1 MQSTGKSHKPDTSS
15 EEIAMNTIDT
25 NQLLMQ
31 LRAAAAQAKM
41 PTAAPAQVEQGG
53 GANFSSLLSQ
63 SIGKVN
69 EMQQSAG
76 AMTRAFELGDPNISL
91 PEVMIAKSKAGLA
104 FEGMVQ
110 VRNKMIDAYQEI
122 MRMQV

>member
-1 MQSTGKSHKPDTSS
+1 MNNIDTS
-15 EEIAMNTIDT
+15 
-25 NQLLMQ
+25 QLLMQ
-31 LRAAAAQAKM
+31 LRAAAAQAGLK
-41 PTAAPAQVEQGG
+41 PQAAEQTTPV
-53 GANFSSLLSQ
+53 ADNFSSMLSQ

-69 EMQQSAG
+69 EMQNQAG
-76 AMTRAFELGDPNISL
+76 DLTRAFEMGSADVTL

-110 VRNKMIDAYQEI
+110 VRNKVVEAYQEI

>member
-1 MQSTGKSHKPDTSS
+1 
-15 EEIAMNTIDT
+15 MNTIDT

-41 PTAAPAQVEQGG
+41 PTPEAAPVQQGG

-63 SIGKVN
+63 SIDKVN
-69 EMQQSAG
+69 DMQKTSG
-76 AMTRAFELGDPNISL
+76 EMTRAFEMGDPNVSL
-91 PEVMIAKSKAGLA
+91 PEVMIAKSKSGLA

>member
-1 MQSTGKSHKPDTSS
+1 
-15 EEIAMNTIDT
+15 MNTINT

-31 LRAAAAQAKM
+31 LRAAAAQAKI
-41 PTAAPAQVEQGG
+41 PTAPPVEQSG
-53 GANFSSLLSQ
+53 GANFSSLLAQ

-76 AMTRAFELGDPNISL
+76 SMTNAFEMGDPNVSL

>member
-1 MQSTGKSHKPDTSS
+1 
-15 EEIAMNTIDT
+15 MNTIDT

-31 LRAAAAQAKM
+31 LRTAAAQAKG
-41 PTAAPAQVEQGG
+41 PAVAAPAQTEQAG
-53 GANFSSLLSQ
+53 GANFSSLLTQ
-63 SIGKVN
+63 SIDKVN
-69 EMQQSAG
+69 SLQQTAG
-76 AMTRAFELGDPNISL
+76 VQTRAFEMGDPNVSL

-110 VRNKMIDAYQEI
+110 VRNKMVEAYQEV

>member
-1 MQSTGKSHKPDTSS
+1 
-15 EEIAMNTIDT
+15 
-25 NQLLMQ
+25 MQ
-31 LRAAAAQAKM
+31 LRAAAAQAKI
-41 PTAAPAQVEQGG
+41 PAVPPAEQSG

-69 EMQQSAG
+69 EMQQTSSNMSRG
-76 AMTRAFELGDPNISL
+76 FELGDPTVSL

>member
-1 MQSTGKSHKPDTSS
+1 
-15 EEIAMNTIDT
+15 MNTIDT

-31 LRAAAAQAKM
+31 LRAAAAQAKS
-41 PTAAPAQVEQGG
+41 TAPNPVEPQAAG
-53 GANFSSLLSQ
+53 GANFSSLLTQ
-63 SIGKVN
+63 SINQVN
-69 EMQQSAG
+69 SMQQDAS
-76 AMTRAFELGDPNISL
+76 AMTRAFEMGDPNISL

>member
-1 MQSTGKSHKPDTSS
+1 
-15 EEIAMNTIDT
+15 MNTIDT

-31 LRAAAAQAKM
+31 LRAAAAQAQM
-41 PTAAPAQVEQGG
+41 PAAQPVEQSG

-76 AMTRAFELGDPNISL
+76 SMTRAFEMGDPNVTL

>member
-1 MQSTGKSHKPDTSS
+1 
-15 EEIAMNTIDT
+15 MNTIDT

-31 LRAAAAQAKM
+31 LRTAAAQARM
-41 PTAAPAQVEQGG
+41 PSAETVAPQQAGA
-53 GANFSSLLSQ
+53 ANFSSLLTQ
-63 SIGKVN
+63 SIDKVN
-69 EMQQSAG
+69 EMQQTSG
-76 AMTRAFELGDPNISL
+76 AMTRAFEMGDPNVTL
-91 PEVMIAKSKAGLA
+91 PEVMIAKSKSGLA

>member
-1 MQSTGKSHKPDTSS
+1 MNNINTS
-15 EEIAMNTIDT
+15 
-25 NQLLMQ
+25 QLLMQ
-31 LRAAAAQAKM
+31 MRAAAAQAQSK
-41 PTAAPAQVEQGG
+41 PQQTAGVAQADGP
-53 GANFSSLLSQ
+53 ANFSSLLSQ
-63 SIGKVN
+63 SIDKVN
-69 EMQQSAG
+69 GMQQEAG
-76 AMTRAFELGDPNISL
+76 NLTRAFEMGSANVSL

>member
-1 MQSTGKSHKPDTSS
+1 
-15 EEIAMNTIDT
+15 MNTIDT
-25 NQLLMQ
+25 SQLLMQ
-31 LRAAAAQAKM
+31 LRAAAAQAGIK
-41 PTAAPAQVEQGG
+41 PAATEITTPVAD
-53 GANFSSLLSQ
+53 NFSSMLSQ

-69 EMQQSAG
+69 EMQNHAG
-76 AMTRAFELGDPNISL
+76 DLTRAFEVGSADVSL

-110 VRNKMIDAYQEI
+110 VRNKVVEAYQEI

>member
-1 MQSTGKSHKPDTSS
+1 
-15 EEIAMNTIDT
+15 MNTIDT

-31 LRAAAAQAKM
+31 LRAAAAQTKM
-41 PTAAPAQVEQGG
+41 PSAETVPTEQSGS
-53 GANFSSLLSQ
+53 ANFSSLLTQ

-76 AMTRAFELGDPNISL
+76 SMSRAFEMGDPNVTL

>member
-1 MQSTGKSHKPDTSS
+1 
-15 EEIAMNTIDT
+15 MNTINT

-31 LRAAAAQAKM
+31 LRAAAAQANI
-41 PTAAPAQVEQGG
+41 PAAPPVEQSG
-53 GANFSSLLSQ
+53 GANFSSLLTQ
-63 SIGKVN
+63 SISKVN
-69 EMQQSAG
+69 EMQQSASS
-76 AMTRAFELGDPNISL
+76 MTNAFELGDPNVSL

>member
-1 MQSTGKSHKPDTSS
+1 
-15 EEIAMNTIDT
+15 MNTINT

-41 PTAAPAQVEQGG
+41 PAAQPVEQSG

-69 EMQQSAG
+69 EMQQTSSSMSRG
-76 AMTRAFELGDPNISL
+76 FELGDPNVSL

>member
-1 MQSTGKSHKPDTSS
+1 
-15 EEIAMNTIDT
+15 MNTIDT

-31 LRAAAAQAKM
+31 LRAAAAQTRM
-41 PTAAPAQVEQGG
+41 PSAPPVEQSG
-53 GANFSSLLSQ
+53 GANFSSLLDQ
-63 SIGKVN
+63 SINKVN
-69 EMQQSAG
+69 EMQQTAG
-76 AMTRAFELGDPNISL
+76 SLGRAFEMGDPNVTL

>member
-1 MQSTGKSHKPDTSS
+1 
-15 EEIAMNTIDT
+15 MNTIDT
-25 NQLLMQ
+25 NQLLIQ
-31 LRAAAAQAKM
+31 LRAAAAQAQN
-41 PTAAPAQVEQGG
+41 PSTHQVEQPGA
-53 GANFSSLLSQ
+53 ANFSSLLTQ
-63 SIGKVN
+63 SIEKVN
-69 EMQQSAG
+69 DMQQTAG
-76 AMTRAFELGDPNISL
+76 NMTKAFEMGDPNVTL